1 MDVFG
6 GFELKEEERI
16 IKDIKARWG
25 NMAQAIDRF
34 DREGLRNVIR
44 EINLDDYK
52 QSNRMADLIEEDRKQ
67 GTSYKDAMLTEDELI
82 NVIQYLRSPSGRG
95 DKTRLDYMV
104 GHERDRSGGIYSFP
118 NAFGDVLM
126 EEKKKEEMEYAR
138 EMGRECPI
146 VNDGKNVF
154 MKERVVAQPQKPS
167 LDDIK
172 ARYMKEM
179 DALTKKFQEEINNL
193 G

>member
-1 MDVFG
+1 
-6 GFELKEEERI
+6 
-16 IKDIKARWG
+16 
-25 NMAQAIDRF
+25 MAQAIDRF

-52 QSNRMADLIEEDRKQ
+52 QSNRMRDLIEEDRKQ

-104 GHERDRSGGIYSFP
+104 GHKKDRSGGRYGFP
-118 NAFGDVLM
+118 NEFGDVLM

-138 EMGRECPI
+138 EMGRGCPI

-154 MKERVVAQPQKPS
+154 MEEKVVAQPQKPS

-172 ARYMKEM
+172 ARYMREM

>member
-1 MDVFG
+1 
-6 GFELKEEERI
+6 
-16 IKDIKARWG
+16 
-25 NMAQAIDRF
+25 MAQAIDRF

-52 QSNRMADLIEEDRKQ
+52 QSNRMTDLIEEDRKR

-138 EMGRECPI
+138 EMGGGCPI
-146 VNDGKNVF
+146 VNDGKNTYNLIEIL
-154 MKERVVAQPQKPS
+154 KE
-167 LDDIK
+167 I
-172 ARYMKEM
+172 E
-179 DALTKKFQEEINNL
+179 KFWDSML
-193 G
+193 KFK